1 MLPFPL
7 QLDHFHFH
15 FSLLLSPSLD
25 FFILH
30 PVAQLIESSQHQ
42 VELLQLSPKMADKM
56 EEQGS
61 DVPSQDVRPSNSE
74 SSEVPEPMDMEETR
88 DNEGATAGVDTE
100 ETTNNIELEQTND
113 VVESSE
119 VVHSETEAALKTAN
133 QVF

>member
-1 MLPFPL
+1 MLVEFL
-7 QLDHFHFH
+7 YLTFD
-15 FSLLLSPSLD
+15 
-25 FFILH
+25 FILH

-61 DVPSQDVRPSNSE
+61 CDVQSQDARPSK
-74 SSEVPEPMDMEETR
+74 SSEVPESMAMEETR
-88 DNEGATAGVDTE
+88 DNEGATVGVRRLDTE

>member
-1 MLPFPL
+1 
-7 QLDHFHFH
+7 
-15 FSLLLSPSLD
+15 
-25 FFILH
+25 
-30 PVAQLIESSQHQ
+30 
-42 VELLQLSPKMADKM
+42 MADKM

-61 DVPSQDVRPSNSE
+61 CDVQSQDARPSNSE

-88 DNEGATAGVDTE
+88 DIEGATAGVDTE

>member
-1 MLPFPL
+1 
-7 QLDHFHFH
+7 
-15 FSLLLSPSLD
+15 
-25 FFILH
+25 
-30 PVAQLIESSQHQ
+30 
-42 VELLQLSPKMADKM
+42 MADKM

-61 DVPSQDVRPSNSE
+61 CDVQSQDARPSNSE
-74 SSEVPEPMDMEETR
+74 SSEVPEPMGMEETR

-100 ETTNNIELEQTND
+100 ETTNNIELEQAND

>member
-1 MLPFPL
+1 M
-7 QLDHFHFH
+7 
-15 FSLLLSPSLD
+15 
-25 FFILH
+25 
-30 PVAQLIESSQHQ
+30 IESSQPQ

-61 DVPSQDVRPSNSE
+61 DVQSQDARPSNSE
-74 SSEVPEPMDMEETR
+74 SSEVPESMAMEETR
-88 DNEGATAGVDTE
+88 DNEGATVGVRRLDTE

-133 QVF
+133 QVFLISLVLLRVSM

>member
-1 MLPFPL
+1 
-7 QLDHFHFH
+7 
-15 FSLLLSPSLD
+15 
-25 FFILH
+25 
-30 PVAQLIESSQHQ
+30 
-42 VELLQLSPKMADKM
+42 MADKM

-61 DVPSQDVRPSNSE
+61 CDVQSQDARPSNSE
-74 SSEVPEPMDMEETR
+74 SSEVPEPMDMEETS

>member
-1 MLPFPL
+1 MTF
-7 QLDHFHFH
+7 D
-15 FSLLLSPSLD
+15 
-25 FFILH
+25 FILH

-61 DVPSQDVRPSNSE
+61 CDVQSQDARPSNSE

-88 DNEGATAGVDTE
+88 DIEGATAGVDTE
-100 ETTNNIELEQTND
+100 ETTNNIELEQAND

>member
-1 MLPFPL
+1 MTF
-7 QLDHFHFH
+7 D
-15 FSLLLSPSLD
+15 
-25 FFILH
+25 FILH

-61 DVPSQDVRPSNSE
+61 CDVQSQDARPSNSE
-74 SSEVPEPMDMEETR
+74 SSEVPESMAMEETR

>member
-1 MLPFPL
+1 MTF
-7 QLDHFHFH
+7 D
-15 FSLLLSPSLD
+15 
-25 FFILH
+25 FILH

-61 DVPSQDVRPSNSE
+61 CDVQSQDARPSNSE
-74 SSEVPEPMDMEETR
+74 SSEVPESMAMEETR
-88 DNEGATAGVDTE
+88 DNEGATVGVRRLDTE